1 MNWTGGALSRSRNA
15 NAKESLS
22 VRQKNHFA
30 KARVKLQKGRH
41 SPPEIQ
47 YFDFGEWKPQCGV
60 HDDQRS
66 KPGKRTE
73 RASSQRTLD
82 QFENV
87 EGVVRKLK
95 SLRPRTDTRK
105 WGRSPINDSHEARKR
120 KRSPINDTEG
130 DVLPSGVAIPP
141 ISPIIISS
149 RSPVTS
155 SPNHAEPTATPTSKR
170 LPISPSS
177 TSDDPDL
184 LAVLDTVEAK
194 RRKLLEENDWVG
206 VERQKRMSKPVNMT
220 FTDAEDR
227 DLIGRRRP
235 LNSSTVQNRWN
246 MQGSRRTKIPMTASY
261 SEKPRGPHGGLG
273 DDKWSADGI
282 SIHIGSTAT
291 NKGPISDEMLD
302 GYQSP
307 VKPQHSSQSRSVQNF
322 DYDHVG
328 STPKPQHRRREVT
341 TPLASKDESSEP
353 FHSLFSPEE
362 VEQSGKAQLVEAATI
377 VDNDNLSPPENEL
390 RLPEDYRFP
399 EPEPG
404 FRLVFE
410 QTPQPRGQ
418 TSVLNNS
425 SSPIVRDFALMK
437 GQPTG
442 AAIERVAHPECRKV
456 LDGQVSGYAPV
467 EEEQSNTSPL
477 SIATSRYMQELENQ
491 TFGSGSQGL
500 FDANLANKIAT
511 ARVVDRNKAEQK
523 RETTGDREREISEQ
537 PDEARDKEV
546 IQPTEYDDDDEIWR
560 SFVNPDGIHEFQ
572 PNQEQP
578 TTTQIPHATPRAPD
592 HDVQA
597 LDQVFTK
604 STAPKTPPSSSQDDE
619 MVWWNFIFSDLGPND
634 EWDIEEASPNSPP
647 GNHILKYGPA
657 RTQPSMIA
665 EAATSP
671 VKQNPHLLDE
681 MLDDSTL
688 ILDDASRY
696 ANVSTSSTGSPGM
709 AEKASSVPQQLLH
722 PSDSPLGSSVS
733 ATASPTIHDTQTLSS
748 NLPPPQ
754 PNPRIPKPYSLIA
767 EPASSLPA
775 RQPQNPSPTGATNN
789 DPSSD
794 ELGWTPSRLP
804 ATTKEKVVFSK
815 PSRYVSDPPGTVHL
829 GRKISKGRKKMG
841 LAEAVERAK
850 GKVGG
855 RGKGRRKS
863 GNTEAEIDTDDIVD
877 D

>member
-30 KARVKLQKGRH
+30 KARVKLQEGRH

-47 YFDFGEWKPQCGV
+47 YFDFGEWKPRCGV
-60 HDDQRS
+60 HDDRRS

-95 SLRPRTDTRK
+95 SLRPRTDTRE

-130 DVLPSGVAIPP
+130 DVLPSGIAIPP

-155 SPNHAEPTATPTSKR
+155 SPIQAEATATPNSKR
-170 LPISPSS
+170 LPISTSP
-177 TSDDPDL
+177 TSDDPDP

-194 RRKLLEENDWVG
+194 RRKLLQEKDWVG

-220 FTDAEDR
+220 FTDAKDR

-246 MQGSRRTKIPMTASY
+246 VQGSRRTKIPITASY
-261 SEKPRGPHGGLG
+261 SEKPRGPHRGLG
-273 DDKWSADGI
+273 DDQWSADGI

-302 GYQSP
+302 CYQSP
-307 VKPQHSSQSRSVQNF
+307 VKSQHSSQSCSVQNF

-328 STPKPQHRRREVT
+328 STPKPQYRRREVA
-341 TPLASKDESSEP
+341 TPSASKDESSEP

-377 VDNDNLSPPENEL
+377 ADNDNLSSLKNEL
-390 RLPEDYRFP
+390 RLPEDYHFP

-425 SSPIVRDFALMK
+425 SSPLVRDFAFMK

-442 AAIERVAHPECRKV
+442 AAIERVAHPEYRKM
-456 LDGQVSGYAPV
+456 LEGQVSGYAPV

-491 TFGSGSQGL
+491 TFGSGNQGL
-500 FDANLANKIAT
+500 FEANLANKIAT
-511 ARVVDRNKAEQK
+511 VVDRNKAEQK
-523 RETTGDREREISEQ
+523 RETTGSRERKVSEQ
-537 PDEARDKEV
+537 PDEARDKENM
-546 IQPTEYDDDDEIWR
+546 QPIENDDDDEIWR
-560 SFVNPDGIHEFQ
+560 NFVDPDDIHEFQ
-572 PNQEQP
+572 LDQKQP
-578 TTTQIPHATPRAPD
+578 TTTQIPYATPRVPD
-592 HDVQA
+592 HEEQA
-597 LDQVFTK
+597 LDQVSTK
-604 STAPKTPPSSSQDDE
+604 STAQKAPPSSSQDDE
-619 MVWWNFIFSDLGPND
+619 MVWRNFIFSDLGPND
-634 EWDIEEASPNSPP
+634 EWDIEVASPNSPP
-647 GNHILKYGPA
+647 ENHIPTYDPA

-665 EAATSP
+665 EVATSP

-696 ANVSTSSTGSPGM
+696 ANVSTSSIGSPGM

-733 ATASPTIHDTQTLSS
+733 ATASPTTHDTQTFTC

-754 PNPRIPKPYSLIA
+754 PNPRIPTPYSLIA
-767 EPASSLPA
+767 EPASSLPTY
-775 RQPQNPSPTGATNN
+775 QPQKPSPKGATNN

-794 ELGWTPSRLP
+794 ELGWTPSRL
-804 ATTKEKVVFSK
+804 TGNLTKEKVVFSK
-815 PSRYVSDPPGTVHL
+815 PSRYVSDPPGPVHL
-829 GRKISKGRKKMG
+829 ERKISKGRKN
-841 LAEAVERAK
+841 R
-850 GKVGG
+850 
-855 RGKGRRKS
+855 
-863 GNTEAEIDTDDIVD
+863 NTEAEMETDDIVD